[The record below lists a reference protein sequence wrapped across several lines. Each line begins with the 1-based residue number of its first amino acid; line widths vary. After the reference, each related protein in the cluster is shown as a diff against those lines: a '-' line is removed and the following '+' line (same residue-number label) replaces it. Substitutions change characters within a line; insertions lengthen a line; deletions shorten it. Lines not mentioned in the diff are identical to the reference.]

1 MFTPLFQ
8 AESVRDAAWGCDW
21 VGTPVP
27 FQRCLAF
34 TIAIANKEFTLTAGK
49 FVPVSN
55 STMMNVRTLTDLCF
69 WQSTKHLED
78 SYKIINNIPSSVSIR
93 SMRLFISLLR
103 VTSVVPFKETF

>member
-1 MFTPLFQ
+1 VLILLKSVFFTKNSINSQIFQ

-34 TIAIANKEFTLTAGK
+34 IIATANKQFTLTAGK

-55 STMMNVRTLTDLCF
+55 KTMMNV
-69 WQSTKHLED
+69 
-78 SYKIINNIPSSVSIR
+78 SIFI
-93 SMRLFISLLR
+93 RLFDLKD
-103 VTSVVPFKETF
+103 VTKE